1 MIFTFSCFDNT
12 KFKFQYYYHNIY
24 LDSTADGSKFDE
36 ETAGLDERH
45 GIGAY
50 LKPADIHTPQDQIPK
65 IDDCQSQIP
74 AEAQVAIDDTESTQK
89 IEKID
94 FDSDSI
100 TITERWMKT
109 KYNSDPDI
117 LDKVIIA
124 SKV

>member
-1 MIFTFSCFDNT
+1 M
-12 KFKFQYYYHNIY
+12 
-24 LDSTADGSKFDE
+24 
-36 ETAGLDERH
+36 
-45 GIGAY
+45 
-50 LKPADIHTPQDQIPK
+50 KPADIHTPPDQIPI

-74 AEAQVAIDDTESTQK
+74 SDTQVAIDDNENTQK

-117 LDKVIIA
+117 LSKVIIA

>member
-1 MIFTFSCFDNT
+1 M
-12 KFKFQYYYHNIY
+12 
-24 LDSTADGSKFDE
+24 
-36 ETAGLDERH
+36 
-45 GIGAY
+45 
-50 LKPADIHTPQDQIPK
+50 KPADIHTPQDQIPT

-74 AEAQVAIDDTESTQK
+74 SDTQVVIDDNENTKK

-100 TITERWMKT
+100 TITETWMKT

-117 LDKVIIA
+117 LSKVIIA